1 MMGTKVPMLGW
12 NQTQK
17 PKALHKSTY
26 IANSHH
32 KIIRVVAI
40 PLSWK
45 TRSMEKKASPVD
57 NPAVPD
63 STSATSPKSKQIF
76 LNSGCQVLDCCC

>member
-1 MMGTKVPMLGW
+1 MMHTKVPPLGW

-17 PKALHKSTY
+17 PKALHKRTY

-45 TRSMEKKASPVD
+45 TRSMEKKASVVD
-57 NPAVPD
+57 NSAVPD

-76 LNSGCQVLDCCC
+76 LNSGCQELDCYC